1 MLRSKSELIDY
12 EKRVGLNHQGGEMKK
27 FAQLLS
33 VWVIGLITMLFL
45 VLFVVTLLLRYP
57 NPFAAYALATSVTSE
72 QPGLMPSHPIP
83 APLEKT
89 AVPRASVFEALPS
102 TIEFEGQTYDTS
114 QLLADTATQALSVMR
129 DGEVTYEWYSPEWSE
144 ARLMN
149 GMSMGKTFLGVLVG
163 KMIEQGKLAE
173 TDTVTQHL
181 PEYADVAGLEQ
192 VTVQQLLDMQ
202 SCVNIEDD
210 YPSGPE
216 GWLSP
221 ISQMFATT
229 DMDWVLS
236 NNLSMACEAGG
247 EEYEYRSVNS
257 QLLGM
262 IVARV
267 SGQSLAELV
276 AEYIWTPLGANH
288 DASWSVDH
296 PGGIEKSYCCLNA
309 SAIDFALFG
318 TLFMDGSVQF
328 GPNAATQVLSADWYE
343 RMTTTSE
350 EWNGGYG
357 THKFGAH
364 MWHKPN
370 EQLVV
375 QGYRGQF
382 IWINR
387 QTNSIVVKLSDD
399 VENLYYDQVVAMLD
413 QISFNR

>member
-1 MLRSKSELIDY
+1 
-12 EKRVGLNHQGGEMKK
+12 MKK

-33 VWVIGLITMLFL
+33 VWVLGIVTMLFL
-45 VLFVVTLLLRYP
+45 VLFTLTLLFRYP
-57 NPFAAYALATSVTSE
+57 NPFAAYALATSVTSQ
-72 QPGLMPSHPIP
+72 QPGLMPTHPIL
-83 APLEKT
+83 APDAPTE
-89 AVPRASVFEALPS
+89 VPRASVFEELPDS
-102 TIEFEGQTYDTS
+102 IEFEGEQFDTS
-114 QLLADTATQALSVMR
+114 DLLADTATQALIVLR
-129 DGEVTYEWYSPEWSE
+129 DGEISYEWYSSEWSE
-144 ARLMN
+144 GRLMN

-163 KMIEQGKLAE
+163 KMIEQGKLSE

-181 PEYADVAGLEQ
+181 PQFAEVAGLEA

-202 SCVNIEDD
+202 SCVNIADD

-229 DMDWVLS
+229 DMEWVLE
-236 NNLSMACEAGG
+236 NNLGMACDAGG

-262 IVARV
+262 MVAEV
-267 SGQSLAELV
+267 SGQSLADLV

-288 DASWSVDH
+288 SASWSVDH

-309 SAIDFALFG
+309 SAVDFALFG
-318 TLFMDGSVQF
+318 TLFMDGTVHY
-328 GPNAATQVLSADWYE
+328 GPNSGERVLSTTWYQ

-382 IWINR
+382 VWINR
-387 QTNSIVVKLSDD
+387 QTNTVVVKLSDD

-413 QISFNR
+413 QISFSQ

>member
-1 MLRSKSELIDY
+1 
-12 EKRVGLNHQGGEMKK
+12 MKK
-27 FAQLLS
+27 FVQLFS
-33 VWVIGLITMLFL
+33 VWVVGLVSMLFL
-45 VLFVVTLLLRYP
+45 ALFIATLLFRYP
-57 NPFAAYALATSVTSE
+57 NPFAAYALAMSVTSE
-72 QPGLMPSHPIP
+72 QPGLMPSHEIP
-83 APLEKT
+83 AAESKT
-89 AVPRASVFEALPS
+89 EVPRASTREALPTS
-102 TIEFEGQTYDTS
+102 IEFEGQTFDTQ
-114 QLLADTATQALSVMR
+114 QLLADTATHAFLVMR
-129 DGEVTYEWYSPEWSE
+129 DGEITYEWYSDQWSE
-144 ARLMN
+144 SRLMN
-149 GMSMGKTFLGVLVG
+149 GMSMGKTFLGVLTG

-181 PEYADVAGLEQ
+181 PEFADVEGLEQ

-202 SCVNIEDD
+202 SCVNIADD

-229 DMDWVLS
+229 DMAWVLR
-236 NNLSMACEAGG
+236 NNIGMACEAGS

-262 IVARV
+262 MVARV
-267 SGQSLAELV
+267 SEKTLAELV

-318 TLFMDGSVQF
+318 TLFIDGSVQY
-328 GPNAATQVLSADWYE
+328 GPGAGAYVLTPDWYQ

-350 EWNGGYG
+350 DWNNGYG

-370 EQLVV
+370 DQLVS

-382 IWINR
+382 VWINR
-387 QTNSIVVKLSDD
+387 QTNTVVVKLSDD
-399 VENLYYDQVVAMLD
+399 VDNLYYDQVIALLD
-413 QISFNR
+413 QVSFNR

>member
-1 MLRSKSELIDY
+1 
-12 EKRVGLNHQGGEMKK
+12 MKK
-27 FAQLLS
+27 FAQLFS
-33 VWVIGLITMLFL
+33 VWALGLVTMLFL
-45 VLFVVTLLLRYP
+45 VLFIVTLLLRYP
-57 NPFAAYALATSVTSE
+57 NPISAYALATSVTSE

-83 APLEKT
+83 APASKT
-89 AVPRASVFEALPS
+89 EVPRASSPETLPS
-102 TIEFEGQTYDTS
+102 SIEFEGQTFDTQ
-114 QLLADTATQALSVMR
+114 QLLSDTATQAFLVMR
-129 DGEVTYEWYSPEWSE
+129 DGEITYEWYSSEWSE
-144 ARLMN
+144 SRLMN
-149 GMSMGKTFLGVLVG
+149 GMSMGKSFLGVLVG
-163 KMIEQGKLAE
+163 KMIEQGKLTE
-173 TDTVTQHL
+173 SDTVTQHL
-181 PEYADVAGLEQ
+181 PEFSDVNGLEQ

-202 SCVNIEDD
+202 SCVNVADD
-210 YPSGPE
+210 YPSGPA

-229 DMDWVLS
+229 DMEWVLH
-236 NNLSMACEAGG
+236 NNLGMACEAGT

-318 TLFMDGSVQF
+318 TLFMDGVVKY
-328 GPNAATQVLSADWYE
+328 GPNAGDRVLSADWYE

-350 EWNGGYG
+350 EWNDGFG
-357 THKFGAH
+357 TPKFGAH

-370 EQLVV
+370 DQLVV

-382 IWINR
+382 VWINR
-387 QTNSIVVKLSDD
+387 ETNTVVVKLSDD
-399 VENLYYDQVVAMLD
+399 VENLYYDQVVALLN
-413 QISFNR
+413 QISFSR